1 LQEEEE
7 DGEFWEALGGK
18 GEVAAS
24 DDAPLL
30 LVPPSAPPRLF
41 QCLFEGGVM
50 DVHEVFDF
58 CQENLD
64 HRFVYVLDVGAAL
77 FAWVGAETIDEDRCV
92 CRQRGVR

>member
-1 LQEEEE
+1 
-7 DGEFWEALGGK
+7 
-18 GEVAAS
+18 
-24 DDAPLL
+24 
-30 LVPPSAPPRLF
+30 
-41 QCLFEGGVM
+41 M

-92 CRQRGVR
+92 CRQRDVRYFSIGCMHAFFLPSPSHGSCGSRGSSLHSLSVVRS

>member
-1 LQEEEE
+1 
-7 DGEFWEALGGK
+7 
-18 GEVAAS
+18 
-24 DDAPLL
+24 
-30 LVPPSAPPRLF
+30 
-41 QCLFEGGVM
+41 M